1 MAIDS
6 KGNNHQP
13 KGTPN
18 AGKFAP
24 KGGRDGRLGPRRVRR
39 SGPGVCPQ
47 QKEGLVVCRQG
58 RYGGVPRRLPVE
70 PVVMGD
76 RDYGEAAAVRDTKDG
91 YVVDLYSGL
100 YPTMPL
106 VSSDGYGTREEAER
120 AARDAIASDN
130 SVLNRFERES
140 DYDDLRG
147 RRHPVGAAGT
157 AWGGRFVPKA
167 GAGDGD
173 MAAFR
178 RSMTVEPSVMGGRD
192 YGEAAAVEGDLGR
205 DDTRMEPPGCMA
217 VGEGWTLDPLS
228 VSAANNQCRFT
239 DDEGGI
245 LETQDG
251 DWFDPNLGDCSS
263 RRATYTSPRRDK
275 VVAYDMKVDDGGQG
289 GHIRP
294 HPGRTEGGRYAGET
308 RAGRTHGHRT
318 GTRRGQARGRSRRPD
333 ARPRGLPHAGAAGRV
348 PSVQGTADTPREP
361 PPQGDGERL
370 DRGRVVRTGTHGRA
384 ERKKEPVM
392 ESERIDTLVLPI
404 EPKAAQPP
412 RLDQNGSVWAA
423 TSCPA

>member
-24 KGGRDGRLGPRRVRR
+24 KAGAMDDSDLGVSAGAAPEYVHNRKKGWSYADKDDMAEFRAA
-39 SGPGVCPQ
+39 
-47 QKEGLVVCRQG
+47 
-58 RYGGVPRRLPVE
+58 LPVE

-178 RSMTVEPSVMGGRD
+178 RSMTVEPSVMGDRD

-245 LETQDG
+245 LETQDD

-275 VVAYDMKVDDGGQG
+275 VVAYDMKVE
-289 GHIRP
+289 
-294 HPGRTEGGRYAGET
+294 TEGRADISAHTPDGLKEAVT
-308 RAGRTHGHRT
+308 RAKRALGERT
-318 GTRRGQARGRSRRPD
+318 GLEPERVEVRLGTKP
-333 ARPRGLPHAGAAGRV
+333 GAPMRV
-348 PSVQGTADTPREP
+348 RADYPMLEP
-361 PPQGDGERL
+361 PDGFHPFREQT
-370 DRGRVVRTGTHGRA
+370 VRRENLRRREMGNDWI
-384 ERKKEPVM
+384 EV
-392 ESERIDTLVLPI
+392 ES
-404 EPKAAQPP
+404 
-412 RLDQNGSVWAA
+412 
-423 TSCPA
+423 